1 MYQLQRDGSPH
12 TPRKIRFVSVVWPST
27 IRFVRHSTRSSF
39 DARYVKGVMS
49 ATQIWLRTSK
59 VRLLYLRLTRPL
71 YHVDRSHPHKVR
83 LYVAIAKGMC
93 EHGAPSLCNGY
104 KKFHFVWMGSVH
116 IMQRQSQDVNIA
128 IVFCRCGGRFESL
141 TSPPSR
147 IRRRN
152 HSQWKVG

>member
-1 MYQLQRDGSPH
+1 MLVSGASCNARVSADSGYVCTSSEISFLVSVHVCGRHTCATRVLRPGYDINSLILLISLNLLNPLNSRSSPH

-59 VRLLYLRLTRPL
+59 VQLLYLRLTRPL

-83 LYVAIAKGMC
+83 LYVAIAKGM
-93 EHGAPSLCNGY
+93 
-104 KKFHFVWMGSVH
+104 
-116 IMQRQSQDVNIA
+116 
-128 IVFCRCGGRFESL
+128 
-141 TSPPSR
+141 
-147 IRRRN
+147 
-152 HSQWKVG
+152 